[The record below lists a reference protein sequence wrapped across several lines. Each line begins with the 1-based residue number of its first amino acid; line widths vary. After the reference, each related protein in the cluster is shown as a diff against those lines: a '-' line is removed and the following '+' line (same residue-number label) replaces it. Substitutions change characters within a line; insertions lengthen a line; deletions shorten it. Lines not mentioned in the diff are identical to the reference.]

1 MRPPGGAARRGGG
14 GIRRGPRG
22 SGRWRFALPT
32 ARKFASKGPRRRGS
46 ASCAFDAVRSVML
59 RVAPGVK
66 VYLACQP
73 ARPRRGIGGRGA
85 DSRRRSLF
93 GGSLRLRRQTRR
105 LREDKR
111 LEKGRFVRPP
121 IVEGALQLTAAQLAL
136 LLEGIDWRR
145 TVAPPRPERPRD
157 RLSARSRHK
166 DQAIPRDCGYAGGA
180 GVLLRRVAV
189 VQNRLQIGRASCRE
203 RV

>member
-1 MRPPGGAARRGGG
+1 MRLPGGAARRGRGA
-14 GIRRGPRG
+14 IRRGPRG
-22 SGRWRFALPT
+22 SVDGDSPCPRR
-32 ARKFASKGPRRRGS
+32 ASSHRRRPRRRGS

-145 TVAPPRPERPRD
+145 TVAPPRPVRP
-157 RLSARSRHK
+157 
-166 DQAIPRDCGYAGGA
+166 
-180 GVLLRRVAV
+180 RRVAV
-189 VQNRLQIGRASCRE
+189 VQNRLQPLAPKVSQ
-203 RV
+203 